1 MPRNQAAKSEIPFF
15 SVIMCS
21 HNNAATVDA
30 AIQSILNQSFR
41 NYELLL
47 IDDGSTDQTGTIMSH
62 YASRFPGISF
72 LENLKNIGKPL
83 SMNLGVLSARGEYI
97 AIADADDIWLSE
109 KLSRQF
115 DYLLKYPGTDVL
127 GGQLIRFGEWG
138 KSHNPT
144 ELPLKNSVISDSFK
158 RGQMAINNP
167 TAVIRKSS
175 FLSAGAHRGYFLRTE
190 DFDLFLRMNKLGFTF
205 ANLPE
210 VLIEYRTTS
219 RIQTLRYWSKAEFG
233 KQQILLANSSR
244 LLRVFPL
251 LRLPMILRDLLK
263 LIVAYFKMQIR
274 ERNV

>member
-1 MPRNQAAKSEIPFF
+1 MPSYEPSKSELPFF

-21 HNNAATVDA
+21 HNNSATVDA

-47 IDDGSTDQTGTIMSH
+47 IDDGSTDETGTIMSQ
-62 YASRFPGISF
+62 YPMRFSGISF
-72 LENLKNIGKPL
+72 FENLRNIGKPL

-109 KLSRQF
+109 KLSKQF
-115 DYLLKYPGTDVL
+115 DYLLRHPGTDVL
-127 GGQLIRFGEWG
+127 GGQLVRFGEWG
-138 KSHNPT
+138 KSHRPT
-144 ELPLKNSVISDSFK
+144 KLPLTNSTISDSFN

-175 FLSAGAHRGYFLRTE
+175 FLSVGGHRGYFLRNE
-190 DFDLFLRMNKLGFTF
+190 DFDLFLRMYKSRFSF

-210 VLIEYRTTS
+210 VLIEYRTAS
-219 RIQTLRYWSKAEFG
+219 RIQTLRYWITAEFG
-233 KQQILLANSSR
+233 RQQILIANSP
-244 LLRVFPL
+244 LLFRVIPL

-263 LIVAYFKMQIR
+263 LLLAYLKLQILD
-274 ERNV
+274 RNV